1 MHRPTLGIIAF
12 ILILSAVALLFSN
25 WNDADLWRSACTRVG
40 LLMAA
45 IWLAYP
51 HLKGIHPK
59 VMALMLIAAAALMI
73 FVMKSPR
80 SIAMLGGIAILLAY
94 LRTKSRRRPTR

>member
-12 ILILSAVALLFSN
+12 ILIISAVALLFSASEE
-25 WNDADLWRSACTRVG
+25 ADVWRSACTRVG
-40 LLMAA
+40 LLMSA

-59 VMALMLIAAAALMI
+59 VMTVMLIAAAALMI

-80 SIAMLGGIAILLAY
+80 SIAMLAAIALLFAY
-94 LRTKSRRRPTR
+94 LRTKSRQRPAK